1 MQKFV
6 KGFSLAISAALCI
19 GMLTQY
25 NLENTKADSS
35 SSDIDYA
42 IGMMGS
48 YATFTGGDFHDN
60 NHSMAP
66 VAVGGNVTS
75 DQFMMTD
82 NRSRGCFESYS
93 PDFVIGGEIKN
104 STGKLALMLGSK
116 NGNKDFTVAVKDGN
130 IDSSNFTA
138 LYNDTAEGNQQVQST
153 VKKYYDFEFPV
164 DFDKAM
170 NGFKALSSS
179 IDNYATADD
188 SNAINVD
195 VKYGKAELIGT
206 SEYNVFN
213 LSSGDF
219 SQVVLYVPVNS
230 HNIVNFPGNNTNYV
244 TVDLNYISNVK
255 DDGKGN
261 ITFDSTEVVLPSETG
276 EESLY
281 NENVIYLN
289 QNLVFNAY
297 SATELADFTNGSI
310 LAPNARVHF
319 NGNTNGAVICNS
331 FSSEGG
337 AEFHGA
343 NMGGSFTWL
352 KNFDIEI
359 TTDVVI
365 SKIGVSGDY
374 NGTEIP
380 GAELYLSGI
389 DFNGNPIDMSKV
401 SLQLG
406 KGADTNGQ
414 SSAKIGWI
422 SGTEAT
428 TVKGLGD
435 GVYTLTEYAAPNG
448 YNVTTDIFF
457 TIKDGNV
464 YDGASIVEQNKLNDS
479 HVTMFDNAWT
489 NIKISKIAVG
499 GDYDGTE
506 LPGARLVLNAVKF
519 DDANTK
525 FTFSESILEKGEG
538 AKFDG
543 CTSSSI
549 AWISGTTPTFV
560 NGLPNG
566 SYTLVEDRAPEG
578 YQVTTN
584 ISFDIKDGK
593 VSNIKDIIDTDSN
606 HIGMFDEAIPTPE
619 PTVEITPE
627 PTVEITPEP
636 TVEITPEP
644 TVEITPEPTVE
655 ITPEPTVEITPEP
668 TVEITPE
675 PTVEITPEP
684 TVEIT
689 PEPTVEITPEPT
701 VEITPEPTVEITP
714 EPTVEITPEPTV
726 EITPEPTVEITPEP
740 TVEITPEPTVEVTP
754 EPTPEVVVEAAEEPL
769 PTPTIPPTDSVLVV
783 DSADEPTPV
792 PTKAPVEP
800 TAVPTVRVER
810 IVPAVDVDEDEETTP
825 APTATPEVTAT
836 PTEEVTPT
844 PTTTTVTVE
853 NPPAE
858 VTKTTPDKPEKP
870 AITSTGESTPV
881 AMILGW
887 SSFSIAALIFA
898 VEIIH
903 KKVSKKNG
911 IY

>member
-6 KGFSLAISAALCI
+6 KAFSLAVSAALCI

-25 NLENTKADSS
+25 NLENTQADSS

-48 YATFTGGDFHDN
+48 YATFTGGDFHDD

-66 VAVGGNVTS
+66 VAVGGNITG

-82 NRSRGCFESYS
+82 NRSRGCFVSYS
-93 PDFVIGGEIKN
+93 PDLVIGGEIKN
-104 STGKLALMLGSK
+104 NSGKLALMLGSK
-116 NGNKDFTVAVKDGN
+116 NGNKDFTVAVKDGK
-130 IDSSNFTA
+130 IDTSNFTA
-138 LYNDTAEGNQQVQST
+138 LYNDTAEGNKQVQST

-164 DFDKAM
+164 DFDRAM
-170 NGFKALSSS
+170 KGFNDLSSS
-179 IDNYATADD
+179 IDKYATAED
-188 SNAINVD
+188 SKAIDVN

-206 SEYNVFN
+206 SDFNVFN

-219 SQVVLYVPVNS
+219 SEVVLYVPVNS
-230 HNIVNFPGNNTNYV
+230 HNIVNFPGSNTNYV
-244 TVDLNYISNVK
+244 TVELNYISNIK

-261 ITFDSTEVVLPSETG
+261 ITFDSYTAVQPSETG
-276 EESLY
+276 EESLA
-281 NENVIYLN
+281 NDNVVYLN

-297 SATELADFTNGSI
+297 SATEIADFTNGSV
-310 LAPNARVHF
+310 LAPNARAHF

-331 FSSEGG
+331 FSSDSG
-337 AEFHGA
+337 AEFHGG

-352 KNFDIEI
+352 KEFDIEI
-359 TTDVVI
+359 TTDVLI
-365 SKIGVSGDY
+365 SKVGVSGAYD
-374 NGTEIP
+374 GTEIP
-380 GAELYLSGI
+380 GAELYLSGV
-389 DFNGNPIDMSKV
+389 DFNGNPLDMSKA
-401 SLQLG
+401 SLKLG
-406 KGADTNGQ
+406 KGADKNGQ

-428 TVKGLGD
+428 YVKGLGD
-435 GVYTLTEYAAPNG
+435 GIYTLTEFASPNG

-457 TIKDGNV
+457 TIKDGVV
-464 YDGASIVEQNKLNDS
+464 YDGASFVEQNKIADA

-499 GDYDGTE
+499 GEYDGTE
-506 LPGARLVLNAVKF
+506 LPGARLILSVDKF
-519 DDANTK
+519 EDANTK
-525 FTFSESILEKGEG
+525 FTFNEGILDCGEG

-543 CTSSSI
+543 STSNSI
-549 AWISGTTPTFV
+549 AWISGKTPTFV

-578 YQVTTN
+578 YKVTTN

-606 HIGMFDEAIPTPE
+606 HIGMFDEAVPTPTVEITPE

-740 TVEITPEPTVEVTP
+740 TVEITPEPT
-754 EPTPEVVVEAAEEPL
+754 PEVVVEAAEEPL
-769 PTPTIPPTDSVLVV
+769 PTPTIPPTESVLVV

-800 TAVPTVRVER
+800 TPVPTVRVER

-825 APTATPEVTAT
+825 APTATPEANVTAT
-836 PTEEVTPT
+836 PTEETTPT
-844 PTTTTVTVE
+844 PTTVTVE
-853 NPPAE
+853 NPPAD

-881 AMILGW
+881 ALILGW
-887 SSFSIAALIFA
+887 SSFSIAALIIA

>member
-6 KGFSLAISAALCI
+6 KAFSLAVSAALCI

-25 NLENTKADSS
+25 NLENTQADSS

-66 VAVGGNVTS
+66 VAVGGNVTG

-93 PDFVIGGEIKN
+93 PDLVIGGEIKN
-104 STGKLALMLGSK
+104 DSGKLALMLGSK
-116 NGNKDFTVAVKDGN
+116 NGNNDFTVAVKDGK
-130 IDSSNFTA
+130 IDASNFTA
-138 LYNDTAEGNQQVQST
+138 LYNDSVEGNKQVQST

-164 DFDKAM
+164 DFDRAM
-170 NGFKALSSS
+170 KGFNDLSSS
-179 IDNYATADD
+179 IDKYANDEN
-188 SNAINVD
+188 SNAIDVN

-206 SEYNVFN
+206 SEFNVFN

-219 SQVVLYVPVNS
+219 SEVVLYVPVNS
-230 HNIVNFPGNNTNYV
+230 HNIVNFPGSNTNYV
-244 TVDLNYISNVK
+244 TVELNYISNIK

-261 ITFDSTEVVLPSETG
+261 VTFDSYTAVRPSETG
-276 EESLY
+276 EESLA
-281 NENVIYLN
+281 NDSVIYLN

-297 SATELADFTNGSI
+297 TATEIADFTNGSV
-310 LAPNARVHF
+310 LAPNAKAHF

-331 FSSEGG
+331 FSSDSG
-337 AEFHGA
+337 AEFHGG

-352 KNFDIEI
+352 KEFDIEI
-359 TTDVVI
+359 TTDVLI
-365 SKIGVSGDY
+365 SKVGVSGAYD
-374 NGTEIP
+374 GTEIP
-380 GAELYLSGI
+380 GAELYLSGE
-389 DFNGNPIDMSKV
+389 DFSGNPLDMSKV

-406 KGADTNGQ
+406 KGADKNGQ

-428 TVKGLGD
+428 YVKGLGD
-435 GVYTLTEYAAPNG
+435 GIYTLTEYASPNG
-448 YNVTTDIFF
+448 YNVTTEDIFF
-457 TIKDGNV
+457 TIKDGVV
-464 YDGASIVEQNKLNDS
+464 YDGASLVEQNKIADA

-499 GDYDGTE
+499 GEYNGTE
-506 LPGARLVLNAVKF
+506 LPGARLILSVDKF

-525 FTFSESILEKGEG
+525 FTFNEGILECGEG

-543 CTSSSI
+543 CTSNSI
-549 AWISGTTPTFV
+549 AWFSGTAPSYI

-578 YQVTTN
+578 YKVTTN
-584 ISFDIKDGK
+584 ISFDIYNGK
-593 VSNIKDIIDTDSN
+593 VLNIQDAVIDADNN
-606 HIGMFDEAIPTPE
+606 HFGMYDEAVPTPE

-740 TVEITPEPTVEVTP
+740 T
-754 EPTPEVVVEAAEEPL
+754 PEVVVEAAEEPL
-769 PTPTIPPTDSVLVV
+769 PTPTVPPTDSVLVV

-800 TAVPTVRVER
+800 TAVPTVKVEK
-810 IVPAVDVDEDEETTP
+810 IVPVVDVDVEEETTP
-825 APTATPEVTAT
+825 APTTPVTVTAT

-844 PTTTTVTVE
+844 PTTTTVTVD
-853 NPPAE
+853 NPPAD
-858 VTKTTPDKPEKP
+858 VTKTTPAKPDKP

-881 AMILGW
+881 VMILGW
-887 SSFSIAALIFA
+887 SSFSIAILIVA

-903 KKVSKKNG
+903 KKISKKNG

>member
-6 KGFSLAISAALCI
+6 KAFSLAVSAALCI

-25 NLENTKADSS
+25 NLENTQADSS

-82 NRSRGCFESYS
+82 NRNRGCFVSYS

-130 IDSSNFTA
+130 IDASNFTA
-138 LYNDTAEGNQQVQST
+138 LYNDTAEGNQQIQST
-153 VKKYYDFEFPV
+153 VKKYYDIDFPV
-164 DFDKAM
+164 DFERAM
-170 NGFKALSSS
+170 KGFNDLSSS
-179 IDNYATADD
+179 IDRYANDED
-188 SNAINVD
+188 SKAINVD

-244 TVDLNYISNVK
+244 TVDLNYISNIK

-261 ITFDSTEVVLPSETG
+261 VTFDSYEAVLPNETG

-281 NENVIYLN
+281 NDNVIYLN

-352 KNFDIEI
+352 KAFDIEI
-359 TTDVVI
+359 TTDVLI
-365 SKIGVSGDY
+365 SKVGVSGAYD
-374 NGTEIP
+374 GTEIP
-380 GAELYLSGI
+380 GAELYLSGV
-389 DFNGNPIDMSKV
+389 DFDNKPIDMSKA
-401 SLQLG
+401 SLDLG
-406 KGADTNGQ
+406 SGADKIGQ

-422 SGTEAT
+422 SGTEPT
-428 TVKGLGD
+428 YVKGLGD
-435 GVYTLTEYAAPNG
+435 GIYTLTEYASPNG

-464 YDGASIVEQNKLNDS
+464 YDGASIVEQNKIDDG

-506 LPGARLVLNAVKF
+506 LPGARLVLKAEKF
-519 DDANTK
+519 DDTNTK
-525 FTFSESILEKGEG
+525 FTFSESILETGEG

-543 CTSSSI
+543 CTNDSI

-593 VSNIKDIIDTDSN
+593 VSNIQDVIDTDSN
-606 HIGMFDEAIPTPE
+606 HIGMFDEAEPTVVITSTPTPE
-619 PTVEITPE
+619 PTVEPTPEPTTEPTVEPTPEPTAEPTEEPTPEPTIEPTPE
-627 PTVEITPEP
+627 PTVEPTVEPTPEP
-636 TVEITPEP
+636 TVEPTVEPTPEP
-644 TVEITPEPTVE
+644 TVEPTPEPTVE
-655 ITPEPTVEITPEP
+655 PTVEPTPEPTVEPTPEP
-668 TVEITPE
+668 TVEPTVEPTPE
-675 PTVEITPEP
+675 PTVEPTPEP
-684 TVEIT
+684 TEEPT
-689 PEPTVEITPEPT
+689 PEPTA
-701 VEITPEPTVEITP
+701 
-714 EPTVEITPEPTV
+714 
-726 EITPEPTVEITPEP
+726 
-740 TVEITPEPTVEVTP
+740 

-769 PTPTIPPTDSVLVV
+769 PTPTVPPTESVLVV
-783 DSADEPTPV
+783 DSADEPTPI

-800 TAVPTVRVER
+800 TAAPTVRIER
-810 IVPAVDVDEDEETTP
+810 IVPAVDVDEEEETTP
-825 APTATPEVTAT
+825 APTEAPEVTVT

-844 PTTTTVTVE
+844 PTTTTVTVD

-887 SSFSIAALIFA
+887 SSFSIAALIVA